1 MSAYRAGLVGCGRIG
16 ALWETDPA
24 KPLTHAGALSLTPGV
39 QLVAGSSRGC
49 EHLEWFG
56 RRFNVT
62 ALYQDF
68 RRMFAAERLEVV
80 AIATHP
86 GLHRDI
92 VEAAVESGVRGI
104 LCEKPLALN
113 LQDADTIVDVCR
125 RSGCVLAVNHSR
137 RWNPAWIK
145 GRELVQGGAIG
156 KVTGLFGVCQGIKPY
171 PAWTAEEEGPLIH
184 DAVHL
189 FDQFRAF
196 AGNPLS
202 VVGTAVKRQQPFR
215 VEDDSQAIFE
225 FEGGVSAVAMVNELT
240 RYSRFELEVQG
251 TQGLLLLSE
260 RGHRLYRDVRVTGG
274 RKEPDPR
281 TEWWALEEAPFPAP
295 PPAPSILRAAGEL
308 VRCMETG
315 ETPSSTGE
323 DGVASLE
330 MCMGVYESQLR
341 GNSLVSFPLRQRDSQ
356 LYRLRAAGQL

>member
-1 MSAYRAGLVGCGRIG
+1 MKPYRAGLVGCGRIG

-39 QLVAGSSRGC
+39 QLVAGSSRGQ

-56 RRFNVT
+56 QRFNVT

-68 RRMFAAERLEVV
+68 RRMFAEQQLDVV

-86 GLHRDI
+86 GLHRAI
-92 VEAAVESGVRGI
+92 VEAAVGSGVRGI

-113 LQDADTIVDVCR
+113 LQDADAIVEACR
-125 RSGCVLAVNHSR
+125 GAGCVLAVNHSR

-156 KVTGLFGVCQGIKPY
+156 KVVSLFGVCQGIKPY
-171 PAWTAEEEGPLIH
+171 PAWTADEEGPLIH
-184 DAVHL
+184 DAVHT

-202 VVGTAVKRQQPFR
+202 VVGTAVKRWQPFR

-225 FEGGVSAVAMVNELT
+225 FEGGVSAVALVNELT

-251 TQGLLLLSE
+251 TQGVLLLSE
-260 RGHRLYRDVRVTGG
+260 RGHRLYRDVRLAGG
-274 RKEPDPR
+274 LKEPDPR
-281 TEWWALEEAPFPAP
+281 TEWWAIEEVPFPAL
-295 PPAPSILRAAGEL
+295 PPAPSILWAAEDL
-308 VRCMETG
+308 IRCMETG
-315 ETPSSTGE
+315 KRPNSTGE

-330 MCMGVYESQLR
+330 MCMGIYESQLR
-341 GNSLVSFPLRQRDSQ
+341 GNTRVDFPLASRDSQ
-356 LYRLRAAGQL
+356 LYRLRALGHL